1 MKTYQATMIHA
12 IILLMLIIC
21 SSEASAGF
29 LAGALEN
36 IPQKGSVVELG
47 NAMVSQSQNYTMLEL
62 IQRDEVYKAE
72 LLEEDAPLTLS
83 YLTSFLDERETLF
96 FNVQNK
102 NKKTGWCLEILQ
114 GATAFYLDGH
124 NDGVQKEIWMILN
137 PDDSFIHVCVWELGG
152 TKSSICIT
160 KHDNDGE
167 FMDFLMPYS
176 DFAYYKIYGAIKY
189 FINEGFI
196 STVGKYPS

>member
-36 IPQKGSVVELG
+36 IPQKGAEVELG
-47 NAMVSQSQNYTMLEL
+47 NAMVTKSQDYSMLEL
-62 IQRDEVYKAE
+62 LQRDEVYKAE
-72 LLEEDAPLTLS
+72 LLEKEAPLTLS
-83 YLTSFLDERETLF
+83 YLTSYPDERETLF

-114 GATAFYLDGH
+114 GATAYYLDEH
-124 NDGVQKEIWMILN
+124 NDGVQKDIWIILN
-137 PDDSFIHVCVWELGG
+137 PDDTFIHICVWELNG
-152 TKSSICIT
+152 TRSKISII
-160 KHDNDGE
+160 KQDNDGE

-176 DFAYYKIYGAIKY
+176 DFAYYKISGAINY
-189 FINEGFI
+189 FINKGFI
-196 STVGKYPS
+196 STIGM